1 MIRLFLNG
9 LAASAGG
16 GLTYLRNVVPK
27 LSAKGD
33 VHATIAVG
41 PSLRFE
47 FQDLPNISFLE
58 TRMPAGPLRRFWRE
72 QSILPRLIR
81 ESGAN
86 VLISAGNFAL
96 RKSPVPQILL
106 SRNSLYLSG
115 DFFRDLRDRK
125 DYRLWLDTRM
135 KGILAKRSIQW
146 ADRTVA
152 PSLAFAEELRHC
164 SGKDVTSIHHGFDE
178 GTFFGDKALL
188 SPEIERRLESDSGTL
203 RLLFVSHYNYYRNFE
218 TLLRAIPLVRDRLRG
233 RKVELFLTC
242 RLRSEETPGGYRAE
256 SAAALIKQ
264 LGIAENV
271 IELGSVPYTRLHR
284 VYRACDIYVTP
295 SYAETFAHPLV
306 EAMASGLPVIASDL
320 PVHRE
325 ICNAAAEYFPRFSP
339 AELASKIVQVASFGE
354 RRQSMTELGR
364 SRASDFSWINHVD
377 SLVALARHL
386 LGSRET
392 I

>member
-33 VHATIAVG
+33 VHTTIAVS

-47 FQDLPNISFLE
+47 FQNLPNISFVE
-58 TRMPAGPLRRFWRE
+58 IRMPVGALQRFWRE
-72 QSILPRLIR
+72 QSLLPGMIQ
-81 ESGAN
+81 ESGAA

-96 RKSPVPQILL
+96 RKSSVPQILL

-115 DFFRDLRDRK
+115 DFFRDLRNRK

-146 ADRTVA
+146 ADCTVA
-152 PSLAFAEELRHC
+152 PSLAFAEELRRW

-178 GTFFGDKALL
+178 DTFFRDKELL
-188 SPEIERRLESDSGTL
+188 SPEIERRLKSDYGSL

-218 TLLRAIPLVRDRLRG
+218 TLLRAVPLIQDRLRG

-264 LGIAENV
+264 LGITENV
-271 IELGSVPYTRLHR
+271 VELGSIPYTRLHR
-284 VYRACDIYVTP
+284 IYRACDIYATP

-306 EAMASGLPVIASDL
+306 EAMASGLPVVASDL

-325 ICNAAAEYFPRFSP
+325 ICNAAAEYFSRFSA
-339 AELASKIVQVASFGE
+339 AELAGKIVQIASSDE
-354 RRQSMTELGR
+354 RRQSMKELGR
-364 SRASDFSWINHVD
+364 SRASDFSWTNHVD
-377 SLVALARHL
+377 SLVVLARQVA
-386 LGSRET
+386 GDRET
-392 I
+392 K